1 MPTVDRTRSAPPPI
15 PSRMWRSLIG
25 TGDAG
30 VQSLQ
35 SRTVKDELRS
45 LLALAGTNPERHIL
59 RTQEPLKG
67 RGLPTRRCHT
77 LRHTGWQAT
86 SRHGDRRSKRASR
99 TGYLNAR
106 SEGYSHHS
114 RASAVSPKPGRV

>member
-59 RTQEPLKG
+59 RTQDPLE
-67 RGLPTRRCHT
+67 RVYQH
-77 LRHTGWQAT
+77 A
-86 SRHGDRRSKRASR
+86 A
-99 TGYLNAR
+99 
-106 SEGYSHHS
+106 
-114 RASAVSPKPGRV
+114 AVPHAHRLAGNIEAW